1 MSLDRFVYWREQPPT
16 QRAIG
21 MLLRDYMGGAGKVR
35 WSAGTGRYFIDLPGH
50 CSSPT
55 WRVGHVGRSFEPG
68 MKRWI
73 EVCLCENWADV
84 ITREG
89 DDFTNGIAER
99 LADVLARAFDRKAEP
114 S

>member
-1 MSLDRFVYWREQPPT
+1 MSLDRIVYWREQPPA
-16 QRAIG
+16 QRAVV
-21 MLLRDYMGGAGKVR
+21 MLLRDYMGGAGRVR
-35 WSAGTGRYFIDLPGH
+35 WHAGTGRYFIDLPGH

-68 MKRWI
+68 AKRWI
-73 EVCLCENWADV
+73 EVFLHNDCVDV
-84 ITREG
+84 ITRVA

-99 LADVLARAFDRKAEP
+99 LADVLARAFDGKAEP